1 MINNIKLILAALI
14 AVAGLY
20 GYYALPELLGP
31 DASILWRAGLVLVT
45 LLIAAALVARSETG
59 LAFIE
64 FAKGS
69 RTELRKMVW
78 PSGSEA
84 RQMTLIVLVAVILV
98 ALFLWLI
105 DAIVFQIVYDWL
117 LGVES

>member
-1 MINNIKLILAALI
+1 MDKVKLILAALI
-14 AVAGLY
+14 ALAGLY
-20 GYYALPELLGP
+20 GYYELPSLLGP

-45 LLIAAALVARSETG
+45 LVAAAGIVATSEMG
-59 LAFIE
+59 LSFIE

-69 RTELRKMVW
+69 RIELRKMVW
-78 PSGSEA
+78 PTGSEA

-98 ALFLWLI
+98 ALFLWMV